1 MILHDCGWIPEH
13 FSFVNIVYECPIYRP
28 CDENGCPCEIDL
40 YARDFRMTAEGEDAR
55 TSATLRTTEAANR
68 VDIEY
73 ALGYDHLPMTD
84 LKSAA
89 ATFFKGLLIRR
100 TLPLSSSSGVFSF
113 ILSIL

>member
-1 MILHDCGWIPEH
+1 
-13 FSFVNIVYECPIYRP
+13 
-28 CDENGCPCEIDL
+28 
-40 YARDFRMTAEGEDAR
+40 MTAEGEDAR

-68 VDIEY
+68 VDIQY